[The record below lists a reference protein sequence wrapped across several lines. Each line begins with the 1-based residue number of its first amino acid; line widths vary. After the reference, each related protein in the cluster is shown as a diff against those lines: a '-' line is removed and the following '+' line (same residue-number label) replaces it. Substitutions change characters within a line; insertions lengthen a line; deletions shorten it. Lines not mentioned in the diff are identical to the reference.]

1 MSQYK
6 SVWILLSLII
16 LGCGNREHSVA
27 TSTDEIEIADTTF
40 VTFDTYTPSNRQSP
54 TQSEQPTAGNV
65 LQEMNNR
72 IGLEGIAR
80 ELSNSNFVI
89 SPPGM
94 LMITGL
100 TYAGSTD
107 AAVLSPA
114 TSVVTTPPSQ
124 LPDAF
129 NAWRQT
135 FNTSNSAY
143 RFNTRIWGQSNY
155 QFLRNYLDSATEK
168 FGATLEPAAFQ
179 KFGWDVG
186 SQLHSWLTTLELNE
200 SAIAASVLD
209 GIDTTTRV
217 VYGNAFQLDAKFDSA
232 SVPTEII
239 NGLFEKPDGKQIR
252 IPMLHRIDTL
262 LYYESDF
269 YKAAELA
276 LSSDTVSVLVVVPKQ
291 NEFSLVEQSI
301 TSVIANFDQSAHLQK
316 LDFTLPLFEVDSTSR
331 NYAAISSANSEI
343 LNSFFKTCDADGNCT
358 THSAWPNYEN
368 INGLGYLELGDSEV
382 TTLLKL
388 DAIGISASSVA
399 MCELRATLDEPSGLI
414 SGGLSMGGGT
424 IGLGIS
430 TCNLVYQQAGPTQ
443 ARAFIFVV
451 RDQKTKTVLFTGH
464 MHAFDGQY
472 AGSEVCSQDLITY
485 AEAIW
490 PVVPEVA
497 P

>member
-1 MSQYK
+1 MSHYK

-16 LGCGNREHSVA
+16 LGCGNREHSAA
-27 TSTDEIEIADTTF
+27 TSADEIDIADTTF
-40 VTFDTYTPSNRQSP
+40 ATFDTYTPANRQS
-54 TQSEQPTAGNV
+54 TAQSEQSSAGNA

-72 IGLEGIAR
+72 IGLEGITR
-80 ELSNSNFVI
+80 QLSSSNYVI
-89 SPPGM
+89 SPPSM

-107 AAVLSPA
+107 AEVLSPA
-114 TSVVTTPPSQ
+114 TSVVTMPPSQ

-129 NAWRQT
+129 NMWRQT

-143 RFNTRIWGQSNY
+143 KFNTRIWGQSNY

-168 FGATLEPAAFQ
+168 FGATLEPADFQ

-186 SQLHSWLTTLELNE
+186 SQFHNWLTTLGLNE
-200 SAIAASVLD
+200 SAITSSVLD

-217 VYGNAFQLDAKFDSA
+217 VYGNAFQLDAKFDSV

-262 LYYESDF
+262 LYYESDG
-269 YKAAELA
+269 YKTAELT
-276 LSSDTVSVLVVVPKQ
+276 LGSDTVSLLIVVPKQ
-291 NEFSLVEQSI
+291 NEFSSVEQSI
-301 TSVIANFDQSAHLQK
+301 SSVIANFDQNAHLQK
-316 LDFTLPLFEVDSTSR
+316 LDFTLPLFEVGSTSW
-331 NYAAISSANSEI
+331 NSAAISSANSEI
-343 LNSFFKTCDADGNCT
+343 LNSFFKTCDAEGNCMSQ
-358 THSAWPNYEN
+358 SAWPNYEN
-368 INGLGYLELGDSEV
+368 LNGLGYLEFGDSEV

-399 MCELRATLDEPSGLI
+399 MSELRATLDEPSGLI
-414 SGGLSMGGGT
+414 SGGVYMDSGT
-424 IGLGIS
+424 IGFGLSG
-430 TCNLVYQQAGPTQ
+430 CNLVYQQAGPTQ

-451 RDQKTKTVLFTGH
+451 RDRKMKTVLFTGH
-464 MHAFDGQY
+464 IHTFDGPS

-490 PVVPEVA
+490 PIVPKVD